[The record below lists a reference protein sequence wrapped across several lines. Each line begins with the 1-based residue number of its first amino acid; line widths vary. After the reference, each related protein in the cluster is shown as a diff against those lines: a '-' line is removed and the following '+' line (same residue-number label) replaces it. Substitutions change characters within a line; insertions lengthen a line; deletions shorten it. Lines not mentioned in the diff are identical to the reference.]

1 MRKGLA
7 QKTPRSVI
15 QEGGVRGIP
24 GGGILV
30 LQRPL
35 DTLTSGRL
43 GLLSE
48 PLDTLTSAL
57 LGHQRGGTGGQ
68 PSKGLGH
75 ASERRAS
82 KQLAQPTL
90 LADASLDNLAKQ
102 GSQLRCCAAACI
114 MKLLAL
120 TMTQQPV
127 ARRHQD

>member
-43 GLLSE
+43 GLLTE

-57 LGHQRGGTGGQ
+57 LGHHRGGTGGQ

-90 LADASLDNLAKQ
+90 LADASLDNRCKARLTAAM
-102 GSQLRCCAAACI
+102 LRGCVHHEALGADHDAAASC
-114 MKLLAL
+114 LSS
-120 TMTQQPV
+120 
-127 ARRHQD
+127 